1 MIYFLA
7 IVLPPVAL
15 LIEGKIFQAI
25 INAVFWILGLV
36 LFLLGGFILL
46 GITMIHAVIVVH
58 GSRSDART
66 QKIVDAI
73 NNNKES

>member
-1 MIYFLA
+1 MIYVVA
-7 IVLPPVAL
+7 ILLPPLAL

-36 LFLLGGFILL
+36 VFLFGGFILL
-46 GITMIHAVIVVH
+46 AITIIHAIIVVH
-58 GSRSDART
+58 GARSDART

-73 NNNKES
+73 NSNKEN